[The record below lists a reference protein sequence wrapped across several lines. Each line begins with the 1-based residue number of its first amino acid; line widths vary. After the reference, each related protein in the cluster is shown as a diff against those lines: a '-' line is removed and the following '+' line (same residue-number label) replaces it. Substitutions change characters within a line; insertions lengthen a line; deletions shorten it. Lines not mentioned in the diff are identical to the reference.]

1 MSFLPPSKCIRL
13 DKPYL
18 NEEDYHKQK
27 LYVKRKE
34 VPLLDSID
42 PALLVK
48 SPNTRV
54 GGLDPPYTDPSR
66 DVEAWDLH
74 FATDD
79 TGETGETGD
88 IYSDTGSDDVSI
100 DLAALNHDT
109 LYTAASTCSSTY
121 SSISTIFSPLPP
133 DDPKIFFYDEETI
146 PERLWLAIFIQNT
159 EGVEELVEEGA
170 TAMTNTGFGGYA
182 IDMAVR
188 LEDADIVRVFL
199 PNREALGK
207 YGLRAVLI
215 AVNTNTT
222 EMMKVLLDIGMR
234 EYLAA
239 DETAKIIVFG
249 HVCKHGTPE
258 MLETLSERGPWF
270 SWKAY
275 WYWCLRLSDQ
285 TKKGAN
291 GNKVWELKEAYMER
305 EGNKKPLMYRNDVLD
320 TWDEAQE
327 LPPIHQVMRLHCNAN
342 PDHNIGDLYHCEL
355 LDPLKYINSTRHAS
369 VESIRRRTG
378 PWDIF

>member
-1 MSFLPPSKCIRL
+1 MSFLPPSKRIKL

-18 NEEDYHKQK
+18 NGEDCFKQK
-27 LYVKRKE
+27 LYTKRKE

-42 PALLVK
+42 PALLIK
-48 SPNTRV
+48 SPSTGV
-54 GGLDPPYTDPSR
+54 GGLARPYTDPSR
-66 DVEAWDLH
+66 AIEAWDLH
-74 FATDD
+74 FDSSDIDD
-79 TGETGETGD
+79 TGDTTD
-88 IYSDTGSDDVSI
+88 NYSDTDSDDVSI
-100 DLAALNHDT
+100 DLAALDPDNFR
-109 LYTAASTCSSTY
+109 TAASTCSSIS
-121 SSISTIFSPLPP
+121 SSISTIFNPLSPGDL
-133 DDPKIFFYDEETI
+133 KVFFYDEETI
-146 PERLWLAIFIQNT
+146 PERLWLAIFIQNA
-159 EGVEELVEEGA
+159 EGVEELIEEGA

-188 LEDADIVRVFL
+188 LEDADI
-199 PNREALGK
+199 
-207 YGLRAVLI
+207 
-215 AVNTNTT
+215 
-222 EMMKVLLDIGMR
+222 MMRVLLDIGMR
-234 EYLAA
+234 DYLAA

-249 HVCKHGTPE
+249 YTCKHGTPE

-275 WYWCLRLSDQ
+275 WYWCLRLSGQ

-305 EGNKKPLMYRNDVLD
+305 EENKKPLMYRNDVLD

-342 PDHNIGDLYHCEL
+342 PDHNIGDLYHIEL
-355 LDPLKYINSTRHAS
+355 LAPVKYVNPAMHAP
-369 VESIRRRTG
+369 VESNRRRTG